1 LVSARTNEEEGNF
14 KNTTLFNVQ
23 GNVLKTFEFDDAIQD
38 VQTTKD
44 SDIWVSYFDENMDSG
59 LRCYDKEGVQTFDYA
74 DFVIQT
80 GRKVPFIDDCYALNV
95 TSESTNIY

>member
-1 LVSARTNEEEGNF
+1 MVSARTDEEEGNF
-14 KNTTLFNVQ
+14 KNATLFNVQ

-59 LRCYDKEGVQTFDYA
+59 LNVMIKKESKHLITPILSFKQGEKFH
-74 DFVIQT
+74 
-80 GRKVPFIDDCYALNV
+80 
-95 TSESTNIY
+95 S